1 MDIQCI
7 IVARNLFHHLYH
19 PPPKLYAYRHLYKRT
34 RGLSTPN
41 VFVVRLNMWFNLEVD
56 PALSMAHVIVDLSW
70 QFSLIIFIFVD
81 QWLST

>member
-1 MDIQCI
+1 
-7 IVARNLFHHLYH
+7 V
-19 PPPKLYAYRHLYKRT
+19 KRAF
-34 RGLSTPN
+34 SSS